1 MYNRVKKGARK
12 MYESDKVVGASHREA
27 IWWISV
33 NDLWDE
39 VVDLELDC
47 YGFVT
52 AVIH

>member
-1 MYNRVKKGARK
+1 

-27 IWWISV
+27 IMWITAK
-33 NDLWDE
+33 DRRDE
-39 VVDLELDC
+39 VVDREVDC